1 MQQVRY
7 PCRINTCIKFLSID
21 TYPCTLT
28 QCKGKQSLAVFQLQ
42 ERKRKNKHMLVVS
55 DTSFC
60 SNNSENVCFIFK
72 TILLAIAV
80 SCSWDTS
87 TLSLWKQKLAWPS
100 YSSAAEGKDT
110 IHNTASLFSSK
121 MLSVSFS
128 ACSLLAVYLLLF
140 LHWHSSSQAP
150 GFQRDY
156 IDFLLVMR
164 NKAA

>member
-7 PCRINTCIKFLSID
+7 PCRINTCIKFVSID

-87 TLSLWKQKLAWPS
+87 TLFESKNLHDRVTLLQQKGKTPYKIQQA
-100 YSSAAEGKDT
+100 YSPARCSQWVLVPALCLLCIYFFSFTDT
-110 IHNTASLFSSK
+110 VLVKH
-121 MLSVSFS
+121 
-128 ACSLLAVYLLLF
+128 
-140 LHWHSSSQAP
+140 Q
-150 GFQRDY
+150 
-156 IDFLLVMR
+156 DF
-164 NKAA
+164 KGTT

>member
-7 PCRINTCIKFLSID
+7 PCRISTCIKFVSID

-60 SNNSENVCFIFK
+60 SNKSENVCFIFK

-87 TLSLWKQKLAWPS
+87 TLFESKNLHDRVTLLQQKGKTPYPIQQA
-100 YSSAAEGKDT
+100 YSPVRCSQWVLVPALCLLCIYFFSFTDT
-110 IHNTASLFSSK
+110 VLVKH
-121 MLSVSFS
+121 
-128 ACSLLAVYLLLF
+128 
-140 LHWHSSSQAP
+140 Q
-150 GFQRDY
+150 
-156 IDFLLVMR
+156 DF
-164 NKAA
+164 KGTT